1 MKKFIALTTILAIT
15 ILSTGCLTKNEESQ
29 KYSDYIKSAMDAS
42 YLNNNTK
49 YLELADV
56 TEDDTKKLYDNTVE
70 YLAYS
75 IMNYNNVNYDVIS
88 EDIIDEY
95 INLAKTALNKTKYTI
110 NDAKKVDGKYQVK
123 LEIEPLKFWE
133 SSYDDVDNY
142 IEEFS
147 NKYNNYD
154 SMTDEEITLAEEEYA
169 NKILDIL
176 TPYIKDMD
184 YKEKVSKIVEIE
196 IDDDGKYGIS
206 DNDWNDI
213 DDYVMGTK

>member
-1 MKKFIALTTILAIT
+1 MKKFIALTTIFAIT
-15 ILSTGCLTKNEESQ
+15 ILSTGCLTKNDESQ

-56 TEDDTKKLYDNTVE
+56 TEDDTKELYDNTVE

-88 EDIIDEY
+88 DDIIDEY
-95 INLAKTALNKTKYTI
+95 IDLAIKALNKTKYTI
-110 NDAKKVDGKYQVK
+110 NDARKVDGKYQVK
-123 LEIEPLKFWE
+123 LEIEPLNFWK

-147 NKYNNYD
+147 NKYNDSD
-154 SMTDEEITLAEEEYA
+154 SMTDEEIALAEEEYA
-169 NKILDIL
+169 NKVLDIL

-184 YKEKVSKIVEIE
+184 YKEKVNKIVEIE
-196 IDDDGKYGIS
+196 IDKDGKYGIS

-213 DDYVMGTK
+213 DDYVMGIK

>member
-1 MKKFIALTTILAIT
+1 MKKFIALTTIFAIT
-15 ILSTGCLTKNEESQ
+15 ILSTGCLTKNDESQ

-56 TEDDTKKLYDNTVE
+56 TEDDTKELYDNTVE

-88 EDIIDEY
+88 DDIIDEY
-95 INLAKTALNKTKYTI
+95 IDLAIKALTKTKYTI
-110 NDAKKVDGKYQVK
+110 NDARKVDGKYQVK
-123 LEIEPLKFWE
+123 LEIEPLNFWK

-147 NKYNNYD
+147 NKYNDSD
-154 SMTDEEITLAEEEYA
+154 SMTDEEIALAEEEYA
-169 NKILDIL
+169 NKVLDIL

-184 YKEKVSKIVEIE
+184 YKEKVNKIVEIE
-196 IDDDGKYGIS
+196 IDKDGKYGIS

-213 DDYVMGTK
+213 DDYVMGIK

>member
-1 MKKFIALTTILAIT
+1 MKKFIALTTIFAIT
-15 ILSTGCLTKNEESQ
+15 ILSTGCLTKNDESQ

-56 TEDDTKKLYDNTVE
+56 TEDDTKELYDNTVE

-88 EDIIDEY
+88 DDIIDEY
-95 INLAKTALNKTKYTI
+95 IDLAIKALNKTKYTI
-110 NDAKKVDGKYQVK
+110 NDARKVDGKYQVK
-123 LEIEPLKFWE
+123 LEIEPLNFWE

-147 NKYNNYD
+147 NKYNDSD
-154 SMTDEEITLAEEEYA
+154 SMTDEEIKLAEEEYA
-169 NKILDIL
+169 NKVLDIL

-184 YKEKVSKIVEIE
+184 YKEKVNKIVEIE
-196 IDDDGKYGIS
+196 IDKDGKYGIS

-213 DDYVMGTK
+213 DDYVMGIK

>member
-1 MKKFIALTTILAIT
+1 MKKFIALTTIFAIT
-15 ILSTGCLTKNEESQ
+15 ILSTGCLTKNDESQ

-56 TEDDTKKLYDNTVE
+56 TEDDTKELYDNTVE

-88 EDIIDEY
+88 DDIIDEY
-95 INLAKTALNKTKYTI
+95 INLAIKALNKTKYTI
-110 NDAKKVDGKYQVK
+110 NDARKVDGKYQVK
-123 LEIEPLKFWE
+123 LEIEPLNFWE

-147 NKYNNYD
+147 NKYNDSD
-154 SMTDEEITLAEEEYA
+154 SMTDEEIALAEEEYA
-169 NKILDIL
+169 NKVLDIL

-184 YKEKVSKIVEIE
+184 YKEKVNKIVEIE
-196 IDDDGKYGIS
+196 IDKDGKYGIS

-213 DDYVMGTK
+213 DDYVMGIK